1 MCIRYLSTPIAW
13 NTLLWNQ
20 HFEDIVLKTLF
31 LNKIAENWQIHSQ
44 QELVALNSRRWW
56 HLLQIPNSAQF
67 FFFYKQASLFRKK
80 ILSSKGMWTQFAVS
94 HPSDISFNLFPMA
107 LSLPSSKV
115 ITARFLQSHWHWS
128 RSGHF
133 YTCINQINNLHSLM
147 SSMARNPT
155 PTFPLAS
162 NIIIRQQNIISPTFL
177 PFSPPPSPG
186 LRRAGLPGWG
196 PGLLY
201 PSSCSR
207 AWKLFWI
214 NASSI
219 VPCKSI

>member
-1 MCIRYLSTPIAW
+1 MCIRYLSTHIAW

-67 FFFYKQASLFRKK
+67 FFFYKQASLFWKK

-107 LSLPSSKV
+107 LFLPIFQGHHSQILTETLALVTFIHASTKSIISIPSWAAWQEILTNQHNHPTAEHNISYLSAFLSSSLPG
-115 ITARFLQSHWHWS
+115 AAQGWL
-128 RSGHF
+128 
-133 YTCINQINNLHSLM
+133 
-147 SSMARNPT
+147 
-155 PTFPLAS
+155 
-162 NIIIRQQNIISPTFL
+162 
-177 PFSPPPSPG
+177 
-186 LRRAGLPGWG
+186 AGLG
-196 PGLLY
+196 PWPAVSKQLQQSL
-201 PSSCSR
+201 
-207 AWKLFWI
+207 KFFWI

-219 VPCKSI
+219 VSCKSI